1 MDVLS
6 RECDPIGFGAGMPT
20 DEYECDTG
28 PIATL
33 LPRGAHADAVA
44 ATLSVHRSEH
54 LGLDPDPT
62 IDRHAAEESIRWYRA
77 AIRHAASGDSAGW
90 AR

>member
-6 RECDPIGFGAGMPT
+6 REWDPIGFGAGMPT
-20 DEYECDTG
+20 DEYECVTG

-33 LPRGAHADAVA
+33 LRRGAHADAVA
-44 ATLSVHRSEH
+44 VTLSVDRSGH

-62 IDRHAAEESIRWYRA
+62 IDLHAARNR
-77 AIRHAASGDSAGW
+77 SGGIG
-90 AR
+90 RPCVNPP